1 MSGMYSDTEQVV
13 DAAIDLIDEVFDVE
27 SPDFML
33 TQLVHRF
40 GTQPE
45 RMAQIV
51 MCLAFWASAVP
62 RSGLYE
68 VTNDVAIERARNRL
82 KAGIDGMDSYMELV
96 QEIRT
101 AG

>member
-1 MSGMYSDTEQVV
+1 MTGMYSDTEQVV
-13 DAAIDLIDEVFDVE
+13 DATIDLIDEIFDVE
-27 SPDFML
+27 SPNFML
-33 TQLVHRF
+33 DQIVHRF
-40 GTQPE
+40 STQPE

-51 MCLAFWASAVP
+51 MCLGFWASAVP

-82 KAGIDGMDSYMELV
+82 KSDIGGMDAYMELV

-101 AG
+101 A